1 MRSRTAWRLAIETL
15 NDTTMAK
22 QEIIKHLTDVMGV
35 VSNAYFKGKLG
46 VRNGDDTGGD
56 GACCGELWV
65 HEGEDG
71 HISIDLYHFEGDGK
85 PVCDGLK
92 PCTVTFDDG
101 TTDTGWL
108 FCMCYNPDEPVT
120 PLVFVFSPDD
130 EGCDYDID
138 PDDVPEDALTN
149 ITAWLEGV
157 FQRMPVRTN
166 TNNTNLTN

>member
-1 MRSRTAWRLAIETL
+1 MS
-15 NDTTMAK
+15 K
-22 QEIIKHLTDVMGV
+22 QEMIKKLTDLMGV
-35 VSNAYFKGKLG
+35 ISNAYFKGRLG
-46 VRNGDDTGGD
+46 ERNGDDTGGD

-85 PVCDGLK
+85 PVCDGLN
-92 PCTVTFDDG
+92 PCTITFDDG

-108 FCMCYNPDEPVT
+108 FCMCYNQDEPVT

-130 EGCDYDID
+130 EGSDYDID
-138 PDDVPEDALTN
+138 PEDVPEDALTN

>member
-1 MRSRTAWRLAIETL
+1 MS
-15 NDTTMAK
+15 K
-22 QEIIKHLTDVMGV
+22 QETIQKLTDLMGV
-35 VSNAYFKGKLG
+35 ICNAYWKGRLG
-46 VRNGDDTGGD
+46 ERNGDETGGD

-85 PVCDGLK
+85 DVCEGLHD
-92 PCTVTFDDG
+92 CVVTFDDG
-101 TTDTGWL
+101 TTAKGWL
-108 FCMCYNPDEPVT
+108 FCMAYNPDDEVT
-120 PLVFVFSPDD
+120 PLVFEFTLGDD
-130 EGCDYDID
+130 DDTDRPCDID
-138 PDDVPEDALTN
+138 VDPECVPEDALTN

>member
-1 MRSRTAWRLAIETL
+1 
-15 NDTTMAK
+15 MAK

-35 VSNAYFKGKLG
+35 ICNAYFKGKLG

-65 HEGEDG
+65 HETYLDG
-71 HISIDLYHFEGDGK
+71 HSSAISIDLYHFEGDGK

-92 PCTVTFDDG
+92 PCTITFDDG
-101 TTDTGWL
+101 STDTGEL
-108 FCMCYNPDEPVT
+108 FCMCYDPDDDVT
-120 PLVFVFSPDD
+120 PLVLEFSPDD
-130 EGCDYDID
+130 EGDDYDID
-138 PDDVPEDALTN
+138 PEDVPEDALTN